1 MHTCVWKV
9 VKIMVPENPLCELLS
24 SSPHE
29 PGLLN
34 RRVSGLGFKIAA
46 SKVLGLGEGLH
57 FVTGCVNRA
66 YASRMR
72 ILGPSEGLAISGY
85 PSSWYNP
92 FHVKHKPVELT
103 SLNFSP

>member
-9 VKIMVPENPLCELLS
+9 VKIMVPENPLCKLLS

-29 PGLLN
+29 PRLLN
-34 RRVSGLGFKIAA
+34 RRVLGLGFGALKF
-46 SKVLGLGEGLH
+46 LGLGEGLN

-72 ILGPSEGLAISGY
+72 ILGPLEGLAIRVTLPRGII
-85 PSSWYNP
+85 PS
-92 FHVKHKPVELT
+92 T
-103 SLNFSP
+103 